1 MRLRLLPSSFPGS
14 SDAAPPASAPSGSAS
29 TGRAAAQPLTS
40 FVVEG
45 AGAGPLAVDAGSLGL
60 VGEPA
65 DMGRIEGLVLTHA
78 HIDHVASLPMWVE
91 ALLSLDRAP
100 VRVHASA
107 GAIEALR
114 AHLFS
119 GPLFPDFEALR
130 EADGRPLMELV
141 AFPEGAPFELAGFRV
156 TAVPV
161 AHPVPTH
168 ALLVEGEEGA
178 VLFGADSGPCGAL
191 WEAAAAAP
199 RLRAV
204 VLEASFP
211 ERMQAIA
218 DGSGHL
224 TPATL
229 AAELE
234 RVPPGVRVLLAHL
247 KPAYRAEITAE
258 LSLRVG
264 DAVELLEPGAWVELG
279 Q

>member
-1 MRLRLLPSSFPGS
+1 MRLRLLPSSFAS
-14 SDAAPPASAPSGSAS
+14 SSPEVPAPRLP
-29 TGRAAAQPLTS
+29 AQPLTS

-45 AGAGPLAVDAGSLGL
+45 DGAGPLAVDAGSLGL

-65 DMGRIEGLVLTHA
+65 DMGRIAGVVLTHA

-100 VRVHASA
+100 VRVHASS
-107 GAIEALR
+107 GAVEVLR

-130 EADGRPLMELV
+130 MPDGRPLMELV
-141 AFPEGAPFELAGFRV
+141 PFPAGDPFRLAGFQV
-156 TAVPV
+156 TAFPV
-161 AHPVPTH
+161 AHPGPTH
-168 ALLVEGEEGA
+168 GLVVDDGQDA
-178 VLFGADSGPCGAL
+178 VLFGADSGPCDGL
-191 WEAAAAAP
+191 WEAAARAP

-224 TPATL
+224 TPSTL
-229 AAELE
+229 AAELDRAPE
-234 RVPPGVRVLLAHL
+234 GVRVLLAHL
-247 KPAYRAEITAE
+247 KPAYREEIIDE
-258 LSLRVG
+258 LTRRVG
-264 DAVELLEPGAWVELG
+264 GAVEFLEPGSWVELG
-279 Q
+279 S

>member
-1 MRLRLLPSSFPGS
+1 
-14 SDAAPPASAPSGSAS
+14 
-29 TGRAAAQPLTS
+29 
-40 FVVEG
+40 
-45 AGAGPLAVDAGSLGL
+45 
-60 VGEPA
+60 
-65 DMGRIEGLVLTHA
+65 
-78 HIDHVASLPMWVE
+78 
-91 ALLSLDRAP
+91 

-141 AFPEGAPFELAGFRV
+141 PFPEGPPFELAGFQV
-156 TAVPV
+156 TAFPV

-168 ALLVEGEEGA
+168 GLLVDDGEDA
-178 VLFGADSGPCGAL
+178 VLFGADSGPCDAL
-191 WEAAAAAP
+191 WKVATGAS

-204 VLEASFP
+204 VLETSFP

-234 RVPPGVRVLLAHL
+234 RVPEGVRVLLAHL

-258 LSLRVG
+258 LSRRVG
-264 DAVELLEPGAWVELG
+264 DAVEFLEPGAWVDLS